1 MNDTNINPSIID
13 ELRAKLSDIKDR
25 LKESNLTSVA
35 FDELTSNAKLIQDKL
50 NDLFQKK
57 GFISQS
63 DIDDAYDV
71 LKQAKK
77 KELELM
83 RNKANRRLIIYS
95 ALILGIGIGAY
106 FIFKKK

>member
-1 MNDTNINPSIID
+1 MSDTLPSIID
-13 ELRAKLSDIKDR
+13 ELSAKLSNIKDK

-57 GFISQS
+57 GFYTQS
-63 DIDDAYDV
+63 DINDAYEV
-71 LKQAKK
+71 LKEAKR

-83 RNKANRRLIIYS
+83 KKKANKKLIIYS
-95 ALILGIGIGAY
+95 SIILGIGIGAY
-106 FIFKKK
+106 LLFKKK